1 MTSTLI
7 ANGLNQAVALVES
20 ISPDQLDLPT
30 PCAKWNVRQL
40 TDHLV
45 NSSAQMAVMARGDQA
60 DWSSLADHHDDPAPV
75 LRRAA
80 DDIVAAYDAG
90 SEVPQGMIAA
100 ELAVHTWDLAT
111 ALGRDSAE
119 LDPAVA
125 EVGYEFI
132 SGSLTDDNRGESF
145 GPALPAPANANAYER
160 IAAFAGRSVQD

>member
-7 ANGLNQAVALVES
+7 ASGLKQAVALVES
-20 ISPDQLDLPT
+20 ISADQLDLPT
-30 PCAKWNVRQL
+30 PCSNWNVRDL

-45 NSSAQMAVMARGDQA
+45 NSAAQLAVMARGEQA

-75 LRRAA
+75 LRQAA

-125 EVGYEFI
+125 DAGYAFMSE
-132 SGSLTDDNRGESF
+132 SLTPDNRGDAFKPEQ
-145 GPALPAPANANAYER
+145 PAQASANSYER
-160 IAAFAGRSVQD
+160 VAAFAGRSVQN